1 MKSYYSFFRFWTFVI
16 LLFLSSPNSYSQNYI
31 IVDTNQ
37 NTCFNNSTTITAP
50 NPGQAFYGQDAQYNG
65 KQPKYQNNGDGTI
78 TDLVTGLMWQKSLAN
93 DKYTYDEC
101 VAYAENSTLAGYSD
115 WRLPTIKELYS
126 LILFSGKTGM
136 SETSSIPYLDTDYFD
151 FRFGGTVNPSERFID
166 AQYATSTIYKG
177 TTMNGNETMFGVNFV
192 DGRIKGYPT
201 FKDFEIKMVRGKS
214 DYGIN
219 DFVDNEDGTITDK
232 ATGLMWDK
240 TGSSQGMDW
249 EEALASVQ
257 QKNEEN
263 YLGHNDWRLPNAK
276 ELQSIVD
283 YSRSPSA
290 TNSAAI
296 SPIFD
301 VQTITNESGETDYPF
316 YWTSTTHWD
325 GPNAGKA
332 VYVCFGEALG
342 YMRNSWMDVHGAG
355 AQRSDP
361 KTGNPDDYPYGFGP
375 QGDAIRIYNYARLV
389 RDANINTGLEEKKK
403 VQSGIPID
411 FRLKQNYPNPF
422 SAGSGSAFGGNP
434 ETTISFAVP
443 KADKVSLKIYNVLGE
458 NVGTIVED
466 FLAAGNYNYK
476 WQASRLPGGLYYYT
490 LKSGFFSETKK
501 MLLVR

>member
-1 MKSYYSFFRFWTFVI
+1 MKLSYFYNRLWTFATVI
-16 LLFLSSPNSYSQNYI
+16 LLSSPNSYSQNYI
-31 IVDTNQ
+31 IVDTDQ

-50 NPGQAFYGQDAQYNG
+50 NPDQAFYGQDAQYNG
-65 KQPKYQNNGDGTI
+65 NQPKYQDNGDGTI
-78 TDLVTGLMWQKSLAN
+78 TDLVTGLMWQKSLPEE
-93 DKYTYDEC
+93 KYTYDEC
-101 VAYAENSTLAGYSD
+101 VDYGENSTLAGYTD

-136 SETSSIPYLDTDYFD
+136 SESSSIPYLDTDYFD

-201 FKDFEIKMVRGKS
+201 FKDFEIKMVRGKT

-219 DFVDNEDGTITDK
+219 DFVNNEDGTITDK
-232 ATGLMWDK
+232 ATDLMWDK
-240 TGSSQGMDW
+240 TGSSQGMNW
-249 EEALASVQ
+249 EETLAWVK

-283 YSRSPSA
+283 YTRSPNA

-296 SPIFD
+296 SSLFD
-301 VQTITNESGETDYPF
+301 VPTITIESGEMDYPF

-325 GPNAGKA
+325 GPNASKA

-361 KTGNPDDYPYGFGP
+361 KSGDPADYPYGHGP

-389 RDANINTGLEEKKK
+389 RDANISTGLEDKKK
-403 VQSGIPID
+403 VQLGTAID
-411 FRLKQNYPNPF
+411 FRLEQNYPNPF
-422 SAGSGSAFGGNP
+422 NP
-434 ETTISFAVP
+434 ETTISFSVP
-443 KADKVSLKIYNVLGE
+443 EASKISLKIYNVIGE
-458 NVGTIVED
+458 NIDTLVEE
-466 FLAAGNYNYK
+466 FLDAGNYSYK
-476 WQASRLPGGLYYYT
+476 WQAFRLPSGIYYYS
-490 LKSGFFSETKK
+490 LKAGSFNETKK
-501 MLLVR
+501 MVLIR

>member
-1 MKSYYSFFRFWTFVI
+1 MKLNYFSYKFWTFAIV
-16 LLFLSSPNSYSQNYI
+16 LFLICPNSYSQNYL
-31 IVDTNQ
+31 IVDTGQ
-37 NTCFNNSTTITAP
+37 NTCFDNSTTVTAP
-50 NPGQAFYGQDAQYNG
+50 DPDQAFYGQDAQYNG
-65 KQPKYQNNGDGTI
+65 NQPKYQDNDDGTI
-78 TDLVTGLMWQKSLAN
+78 TDLVTGLMWQKSLP
-93 DKYTYDEC
+93 DEKFPFDEC
-101 VAYAENSTLAGYSD
+101 VTYAENSTLAGYTD

-151 FRFGGTVNPSERFID
+151 FRFGGTVNPSERYID
-166 AQYATSTIYKG
+166 AQYATCTIYKG

-201 FKDFEIKMVRGKS
+201 FKNFEIKLVRDKS

-219 DFVDNEDGTITDK
+219 DFVNNEDGTITDK

-240 TGSSQGMDW
+240 TGSSQGMNW
-249 EEALASVQ
+249 EEALDWVQ

-263 YLGHNDWRLPNAK
+263 YHGHRDWRLPNAK
-276 ELQSIVD
+276 ELHSIVD

-296 SPIFD
+296 YQLFD
-301 VQTITNESGETDYPF
+301 VPTITNESGDTDYPF

-361 KTGNPDDYPYGFGP
+361 KSGDPNNYPYGFGP

-389 RDANINTGLEEKKK
+389 RDANISTGLEDKKK
-403 VQSGIPID
+403 VQSGTAKD
-411 FRLKQNYPNPF
+411 FRLNQNYPNPF
-422 SAGSGSAFGGNP
+422 NP
-434 ETTISFAVP
+434 ETTISFVVP
-443 KADKVSLKIYNVLGE
+443 EASKISLKVYNILGE
-458 NVGTIVED
+458 NIDTLVED
-466 FLAAGNYNYK
+466 FLAAGNYSYK
-476 WQASRLPGGLYYYT
+476 WQEHNQPSGIYYYT
-490 LKSGFFSETKK
+490 LKADSYSETKK
-501 MLLVR
+501 MLLLR